1 MSFLARSGYVATS
14 VAASGLALALSSITV
29 SAQDQT
35 ARLERLIRDQQRQIE
50 ALRREVGGIRTQ
62 SARRTPAARN
72 AVTKD
77 GVVVKADDEPYVLK
91 GGLPRSWRLPGTDI
105 DVRIGGKVKA
115 DVIGRVS
122 GDPSLGAEDLFAV
135 AGIDTRRT
143 RIGDSAFRI
152 HGRESRF
159 NIEFSKKETPLGPA
173 RILLEGDFFGA
184 AGNQIASNSDS
195 FRLRHAIVEVGPLLA
210 GQWWT
215 TFYDPGAYAETL
227 DFQGAGGQTFIRQ
240 GVVRLQHRFANGFS
254 IAGAIENPE
263 GRVQF
268 GPAAAV
274 VSSRDTTPDFVGNI
288 RYQGAFGHIQL
299 GGAVTQTNA
308 PNGVSGDEVGYAGT
322 LHGRLNLPFLAPKD
336 NIRFQASYANGAT
349 RYIQET
355 AGVLPSVFYNPATG
369 QSETQKTFG
378 GYVAFQHWWTNELRS
393 NLVYSYVRSDLPR
406 FASAATFKHSQYG
419 AANLIWS
426 PWADLDLGIEV
437 QHGLR
442 EDRDNARGR
451 QTRVQS
457 SATYRF

>member
-1 MSFLARSGYVATS
+1 MYKSSLKQTILGTVMVSSFVFVAST
-14 VAASGLALALSSITV
+14 VAAG
-29 SAQDQT
+29 AQDQV
-35 ARLERLIRDQQRQIE
+35 ARLEKLIREQQRQLE
-50 ALRREVGGIRTQ
+50 SLRREVGAIK
-62 SARRTPAARN
+62 AREARGGSGRGVATKG
-72 AVTKD
+72 AV
-77 GVVVKADDEPYVLK
+77 VAKAEDEPYVLK
-91 GGLPRSWRLPGTDI
+91 GEIPRSWRLPGTDI
-105 DVRIGGKVKA
+105 DIRIGGKVKA

-152 HGRESRF
+152 HGRETRL
-159 NIEFSKKETPLGPA
+159 NVEFSKKVTPLGPA

-184 AGNQIASNSDS
+184 VGNQIASNSDS

-215 TFYDPGAYAETL
+215 TFHDPASYAETL

-254 IAGAIENPE
+254 VAAAIENPE

-274 VSSRDTTPDFVGNI
+274 LTSRDTRPDFVGNI
-288 RYQGAFGHIQL
+288 RYQGGFGFVQL
-299 GGAVTQTNA
+299 GGVITNNNA
-308 PNGVSGDEVGYAGT
+308 PNGLASDETGFAGSVQA
-322 LHGRLNLPFLAPKD
+322 RVNLPFLAPKD
-336 NIRFQASYANGAT
+336 NLRFQATYADGAT
-349 RYIQET
+349 RFIQET
-355 AGVLPSVFYNPATG
+355 AGVLPSVFFNPATG
-369 QSETQKTFG
+369 EAETQKTFG

-393 NLVYSYVRSDLPR
+393 NLVYSYVRSELPR
-406 FASAATFKHSQYG
+406 FAAAATFKHSQYA

-426 PWADLDLGIEV
+426 PWADLDLGVEV

-442 EDRDNARGR
+442 EDRDGLRGR
-451 QTRVQS
+451 QTRIQS

>member
-1 MSFLARSGYVATS
+1 M
-14 VAASGLALALSSITV
+14 TV
-29 SAQDQT
+29 SAEDQT
-35 ARLERLIRDQQRQIE
+35 ARLEKLIRDQQRQIE

-62 SARRTPAARN
+62 NARRTPAARN
-72 AVTKD
+72 VVTKD
-77 GVVVKADDEPYVLK
+77 GVGAKADDEPYVLK

-115 DVIGRVS
+115 DVIGRVG

-135 AGIDTRRT
+135 AAIDTRRT

-336 NIRFQASYANGAT
+336 NIRFQATYA
-349 RYIQET
+349 T
-355 AGVLPSVFYNPATG
+355 AFTLFGDHVRGKLRDGGGDPLYPGDGGRAAERVLQSGDGPGGDPEDLWWLCRLPALVDERAAQQPG
-369 QSETQKTFG
+369 LQLCP
-378 GYVAFQHWWTNELRS
+378 LRPAA
-393 NLVYSYVRSDLPR
+393 LRLRRDLQAQPVWRGEPDLEPLGRSRPR
-406 FASAATFKHSQYG
+406 RRG
-419 AANLIWS
+419 AAR
-426 PWADLDLGIEV
+426 P
-437 QHGLR
+437 
-442 EDRDNARGR
+442 ARGP
-451 QTRVQS
+451 
-457 SATYRF
+457 

>member
-1 MSFLARSGYVATS
+1 MYKSSLKQTILGTVMVSSFVFVAST
-14 VAASGLALALSSITV
+14 VAAG
-29 SAQDQT
+29 AQDQV
-35 ARLERLIRDQQRQIE
+35 ARLEKLIREQQRQLE
-50 ALRREVGGIRTQ
+50 SLRREVGAIK
-62 SARRTPAARN
+62 AREARGGSGRGVATKG
-72 AVTKD
+72 AV
-77 GVVVKADDEPYVLK
+77 VAKAEDEPYVLK
-91 GGLPRSWRLPGTDI
+91 GEIPRSWRLPGTDI
-105 DVRIGGKVKA
+105 DIRIGGKVKA

-152 HGRESRF
+152 HGRETRL
-159 NIEFSKKETPLGPA
+159 NVEFSKKVTPLGPA

-184 AGNQIASNSDS
+184 VGNQIASNSDS

-215 TFYDPGAYAETL
+215 TFHDPASYAETL

-254 IAGAIENPE
+254 VAAAIENPE

-274 VSSRDTTPDFVGNI
+274 LTSRDTRPDFVGNI
-288 RYQGAFGHIQL
+288 RYQSGFGFVQL
-299 GGAVTQTNA
+299 GGVITNNNA
-308 PNGVSGDEVGYAGT
+308 PNGLASDETGFAGSVQA
-322 LHGRLNLPFLAPKD
+322 RVNLPFLAPKD
-336 NIRFQASYANGAT
+336 NLRFQATYADGAT
-349 RYIQET
+349 RFIQET
-355 AGVLPSVFYNPATG
+355 AGVLPSVFFNPATG
-369 QSETQKTFG
+369 EAETQKTFG

-393 NLVYSYVRSDLPR
+393 NLVYSYVRSELPR
-406 FASAATFKHSQYG
+406 FAAAATFKHSQYA

-426 PWADLDLGIEV
+426 PWADLDLGVEV

-442 EDRDNARGR
+442 EDRDGLRGR
-451 QTRVQS
+451 QTRIQS

>member
-1 MSFLARSGYVATS
+1 MCFVVKNKSIATIMVASALALAASS
-14 VAASGLALALSSITV
+14 VAA

-62 SARRTPAARN
+62 TARRAPAVRN
-72 AVTKD
+72 VVTKD

-115 DVIGRVS
+115 DVIGRIS

-135 AGIDTRRT
+135 TGIDTRRT

-159 NIEFSKKETPLGPA
+159 NVEFSKTNTPLGPA

-268 GPAAAV
+268 GPAAAIA
-274 VSSRDTTPDFVGNI
+274 SSRDTRPDFVGNI
-288 RYQGAFGHIQL
+288 RYQGGFGHVQL
-299 GGAVTQTNA
+299 GGALTQTNA
-308 PNGVSGDEVGYAGT
+308 PNGLASDETGYAAT
-322 LHGRLNLPFLAPKD
+322 LHGRINLPFLAAKD

-369 QSETQKTFG
+369 EAETQKTFG
-378 GYVAFQHWWTNELRS
+378 GYVAFQHWWTNELRT
-393 NLVYSYVRSDLPR
+393 NLLYSYVRSDLPR
-406 FASAATFKHSQYG
+406 FAAAATYKHSQYA

-426 PWADLDLGIEV
+426 PWPDLDLGVEV

-442 EDRDNARGR
+442 EDRDGLRGR
-451 QTRVQS
+451 QTRLQS
-457 SATYRF
+457 SAAYRF